1 MLLFWWYNADRDFD
15 FDKFLLDE
23 KLYKKE
29 YENTLISDISYNT
42 STGQKPLCIR
52 FDKID
57 VFIGDCGGEFRHL
70 VLFDYGSLDKLS
82 YREKKWYY
90 R

>member
-29 YENTLISDISYNT
+29 YENTLI
-42 STGQKPLCIR
+42 
-52 FDKID
+52 
-57 VFIGDCGGEFRHL
+57 
-70 VLFDYGSLDKLS
+70 
-82 YREKKWYY
+82 
-90 R
+90 